1 MLILQNL
8 CNTITSIQSRVKPYG
23 HKKIGRIMIFFWFVH
38 LAATAALTILLI
50 RDQANNALIGTFMI
64 ILQLMVTKIF
74 ESANKMYENCMRIQ
88 SNVSDIN
95 ITILHAIKQYHAWM
109 KKNNTNMY
117 DDVSDMFDALN
128 EHILQ
133 DLETYSKNMHVWSI
147 LVNSFLWKSPEFTPY
162 LEKDAIKDRIS
173 AIMSQLQKEDE
184 RNLYQGSP
192 TVTLDYAAY

>member
-1 MLILQNL
+1 
-8 CNTITSIQSRVKPYG
+8 
-23 HKKIGRIMIFFWFVH
+23 
-38 LAATAALTILLI
+38 
-50 RDQANNALIGTFMI
+50 
-64 ILQLMVTKIF
+64 
-74 ESANKMYENCMRIQ
+74 
-88 SNVSDIN
+88 
-95 ITILHAIKQYHAWM
+95 M